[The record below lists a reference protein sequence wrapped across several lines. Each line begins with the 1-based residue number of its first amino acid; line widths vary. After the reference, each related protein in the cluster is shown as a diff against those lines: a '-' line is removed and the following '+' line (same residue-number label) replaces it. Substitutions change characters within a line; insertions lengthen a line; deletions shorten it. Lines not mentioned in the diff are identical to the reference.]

1 MGRHGEA
8 LVDREMGNMG
18 LEDGMVQGLGSGKQV
33 LEDDM
38 EQARD
43 GRAQDDEQGHDRAR
57 VDDGVREDDT
67 VPVHDVPEWD
77 DKVLVHD
84 VLVGD
89 MGLVH
94 DVGLDEARGTLA
106 ALGDLVW
113 GIHAHCDTRQ
123 LLCGHTFLCTR

>member
-1 MGRHGEA
+1 MGHHGEA
-8 LVDREMGNMG
+8 LVDREMGHMG

-38 EQARD
+38 EQAMD

-67 VPVHDVPEWD
+67 VLVHDVPEGD

-89 MGLVH
+89 TGLAH
-94 DVGLDEARGTLA
+94 DMGLDEVRGTLA
-106 ALGDLVW
+106 
-113 GIHAHCDTRQ
+113 
-123 LLCGHTFLCTR
+123 FLEDRV

>member
-1 MGRHGEA
+1 MAHHGVA
-8 LVDREMGNMG
+8 LVDREMGNMV

-43 GRAQDDEQGHDRAR
+43 GKAQDGEQGHDRAR

-67 VPVHDVPEWD
+67 VLGHDVPEGD

-106 ALGDLVW
+106 VLEDLV
-113 GIHAHCDTRQ
+113 
-123 LLCGHTFLCTR
+123 